1 MENSK
6 RNLFSGQSVVGGEA
20 GDKKTGQHIEELA
33 NSVRGWRLG
42 IAGPCMGIPA
52 CQTGTAASYPGAK
65 PDGLSSIE
73 LPGGEH
79 VSFGSVTWKYN
90 LQRCAT
96 GGARQ
101 GDGINTMSDDRLG
114 GPGSLKVEETSKV

>member
-1 MENSK
+1 MMSH
-6 RNLFSGQSVVGGEA
+6 Q
-20 GDKKTGQHIEELA
+20 KTKQVLA
-33 NSVRGWRLG
+33 S
-42 IAGPCMGIPA
+42 IAGPCIGIPA

-79 VSFGSVTWKYN
+79 VSFGSITWKYN

-96 GGARQ
+96 G
-101 GDGINTMSDDRLG
+101 DF
-114 GPGSLKVEETSKV
+114 

>member
-42 IAGPCMGIPA
+42 IAGPSIGIPA
-52 CQTGTAASYPGAK
+52 CQTGTTASYPGTK

-73 LPGGEH
+73 LARGEH
-79 VSFGSVTWKYN
+79 VSFGSITWKYN
-90 LQRCAT
+90 LQVQRCAI
-96 GGARQ
+96 
-101 GDGINTMSDDRLG
+101 GDF
-114 GPGSLKVEETSKV
+114 